1 MKWNRFIASQFG
13 KPSGIS
19 GIVATFIMNRMN
31 GKLYRYVEDK
41 LCLKLGE
48 KVLDIGFGNG
58 SFIRRLSGIG
68 NGNKIYGIDISEDM
82 LKVAV
87 KKNRNAV
94 LQGRM
99 DLKVG
104 DVISLPYEDSTFDKI
119 YTINTL
125 YFWKDPVKGLK
136 EIGRVL
142 NPDGKCFLVGYE
154 KEWLDKIPCTRY
166 GFRKYDFPAILR
178 MIDKAGLVIVN
189 TEPIEERKSY
199 GMTISRHPYSLFP

>member
-31 GKLYRYVEDK
+31 GKLYRFVEDK
-41 LCLKLGE
+41 LSLKPGE

-87 KKNRNAV
+87 KKNRDAV
-94 LQGRM
+94 LQGR
-99 DLKVG
+99 
-104 DVISLPYEDSTFDKI
+104 I
-119 YTINTL
+119 
-125 YFWKDPVKGLK
+125 
-136 EIGRVL
+136 
-142 NPDGKCFLVGYE
+142 
-154 KEWLDKIPCTRY
+154 
-166 GFRKYDFPAILR
+166 
-178 MIDKAGLVIVN
+178 
-189 TEPIEERKSY
+189 
-199 GMTISRHPYSLFP
+199 